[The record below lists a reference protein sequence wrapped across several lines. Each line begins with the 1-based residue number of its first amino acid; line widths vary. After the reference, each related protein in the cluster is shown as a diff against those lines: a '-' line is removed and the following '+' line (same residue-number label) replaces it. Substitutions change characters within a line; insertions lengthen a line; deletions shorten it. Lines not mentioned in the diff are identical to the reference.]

1 MIGQTA
7 SIGARRDE
15 KGQDMAVQTIWF
27 YPNSTFSYVDPDLF
41 NNINIAAGKEGSTL
55 TVGQTADPQSF
66 LINDTDSQP
75 HVLNDRPL
83 LGAGSQNQRLVAATT
98 INGTTYPAGTSLGL
112 GYAIEVHGSDGSSN
126 TLGALVINGNVV
138 GFVATNVPTQTQPL
152 EAGVTYTVSSGP
164 GTTSNANILYT
175 NMAYCFARGTL
186 IRTPRGDV
194 AVEDLTPGDLL
205 CTHDH
210 GDQPIRWI
218 GTRKLGP
225 DELAANEKLRPIRID
240 EGALGPGTPAKDL
253 VVSPQHRVLVSSGI
267 AQRMFGTNQ
276 VLVAATQL
284 RSVKGINI
292 AADLTEVEYFH
303 LLCDQHEVV
312 EANGALTEKL
322 FLGAEALKAIGPA
335 ARDEIFA
342 LFPEIEAGGS
352 ELSPVREIV
361 QGGRARKLAER
372 HVKNDKD
379 MVSGSH
385 AP

>member
-1 MIGQTA
+1 
-7 SIGARRDE
+7 
-15 KGQDMAVQTIWF
+15 MAIQTIWF
-27 YPNSTFSYVDPDLF
+27 YPNSTFSFIDPGLF
-41 NNINIAAGKEGSTL
+41 NNINIATGKIGQTL
-55 TVGQTADPQSF
+55 TVGASADPQSF
-66 LINDTDSQP
+66 VIDDTDSQS
-75 HVLNDRPL
+75 HVLNDRPVFFPSL
-83 LGAGSQNQRLVAATT
+83 QNQRLVTDT
-98 INGTTYPAGTSLGL
+98 VINGVTYPAGTSVGL
-112 GYAIEVHGSDGSSN
+112 GYGIEVSGSDGSSN
-126 TLGALVINGNVV
+126 TLGSLVINGTVV
-138 GFVATNVPTQTQPL
+138 GFVATNLPTQTRPL
-152 EAGVTYTVSSGP
+152 EAGVTYTVRSGP
-164 GTTSNANILYT
+164 GTTDNAHILYA

-194 AVEDLTPGDLL
+194 AVEDLVPGDLV